1 MFERIPTDEV
11 KGDRS
16 NSIDDDDVYKNDTS
30 ITISALHYHHDD
42 DDDNDNKNYNDR
54 HTSTN
59 DNTINSINNST
70 SSNSITSSRNSSSSI
85 SKVWLLFMIVLV
97 VVIVPLIALI
107 VSFYK
112 SLKHHN
118 DIIYNTNDDTNDNG
132 NQWSSYSSISPLGLG
147 AVAADHEECSKIGTR
162 ILRRGG
168 NAMDAAI
175 ATAFCLGV
183 IRYHHHQQQ
192 HHHQHRHH
200 HHHNHHLITITVI
213 VVLDHLV

>member
-1 MFERIPTDEV
+1 
-11 KGDRS
+11 
-16 NSIDDDDVYKNDTS
+16 
-30 ITISALHYHHDD
+30 
-42 DDDNDNKNYNDR
+42 
-54 HTSTN
+54 
-59 DNTINSINNST
+59 
-70 SSNSITSSRNSSSSI
+70 
-85 SKVWLLFMIVLV
+85 MIVLV
-97 VVIVPLIALI
+97 VVIVPLITLL

-112 SLKHHN
+112 SLKHNN
-118 DIIYNTNDDTNDNG
+118 DIIYNTNDDDTNDNS

-183 IRYHHHQQQ
+183 IRYHHN
-192 HHHQHRHH
+192 HHHQRHH
-200 HHHNHHLITITVI
+200 IIIIIIIIII